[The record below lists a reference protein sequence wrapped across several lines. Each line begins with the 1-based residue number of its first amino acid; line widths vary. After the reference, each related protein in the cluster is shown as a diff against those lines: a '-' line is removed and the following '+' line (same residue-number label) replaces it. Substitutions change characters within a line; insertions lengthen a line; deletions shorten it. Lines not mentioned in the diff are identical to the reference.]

1 MILLIYMQEK
11 IQVECAKTYFLKNMY
26 LFIDCT
32 RFFLQHVGSLSF
44 LAAHVIFS
52 CMWDLSP
59 WSGIKPGPPALGPWS
74 LSHWTTREYPCS
86 SVAKLCPA
94 LCNCMNYR
102 CQTSL
107 SFTIPQNLLKLMTVE
122 SVMPSNHLIL
132 WCPLLPSSLSAF
144 NFPSIRVFS
153 NESVLCIR

>member
-1 MILLIYMQEK
+1 M
-11 IQVECAKTYFLKNMY
+11 N

-94 LCNCMNYR
+94 LSDCMNYR

-107 SFTIPQNLLKLMTVE
+107 SFTIPQNLLKLMSVE
-122 SVMPSNHLIL
+122 LVMPSNHLIL

-144 NFPSIRVFS
+144 NFSQHQGLSQWVGSLHQVTKVLELQLQHQSFQWIFRVDF
-153 NESVLCIR
+153 L